1 MKIISILSVL
11 LLFGFQAYSQ
21 ANIDSVK
28 DLKQTSVDKEKKY
41 LISETNVLGLFLGDS
56 IPEKLENYKLTKSVK
71 IVGEGNE
78 EPIINLTENNIEL
91 LQIGFE
97 YDYEKE
103 LFSNRIGELL
113 IKDKRFRTEEN
124 IGVESTISNFISS
137 YSNYYIWYTYIS
149 GIYVIQSKDMK
160 IQFILDENGYIGKKD
175 LMESDL
181 IELKKEDFLS
191 NTKIVR
197 VRIY

>member
-41 LISETNVLGLFLGDS
+41 LISETDVLGLFLGDS

-149 GIYVIQSKDMK
+149 NIYVIQSKDMK